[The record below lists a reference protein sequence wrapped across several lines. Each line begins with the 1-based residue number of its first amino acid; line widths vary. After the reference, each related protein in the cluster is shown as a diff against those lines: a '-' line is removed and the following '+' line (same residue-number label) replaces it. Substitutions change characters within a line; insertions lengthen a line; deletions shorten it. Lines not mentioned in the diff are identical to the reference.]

1 MSERTSQFRATDEPP
16 MSLRGGAAVDD
27 GHAAPDFDAAVDR
40 PTSRYL
46 EEYYWGVPHL
56 DAVSWRY
63 YLPIFIEHALCNVAA
78 AGSNAVDTFL
88 ASLRPPDRDPPRF
101 ASLSAEQEGA
111 VVAML
116 ERLAFD
122 EASTWKSQAMLALEE
137 YWGPGA
143 LYRGTRDCRHEP

>member
-1 MSERTSQFRATDEPP
+1 MQSRATDEPP

-27 GHAAPDFDAAVDR
+27 GHTATDFDAALDR
-40 PTSRYL
+40 PTSEYL

-63 YLPIFIEHALCNVAA
+63 YLPILIEHALRNVAA
-78 AGSNAVDTFL
+78 ARSNAVDAFL

-101 ASLSAEQEGA
+101 ASLSAEQEEA

-122 EASTWKSQAMLALEE
+122 EASTWKSQAILALEE

-143 LYRGTRDCRHEP
+143 LYRGPRDHLHEP